1 MKDTTLR
8 TALGV
13 IVGTVGVGLVGL
25 TGLSAANAED
35 DVYGKREDGAAA
47 IVTADDDD
55 DDDPLR
61 NDDTNTN
68 TNTQSKTGPDDTD
81 DTSLR
86 DESAYSPN
94 SLPSRDDT
102 TSRVTD
108 VSRDRDRSRGDLTR
122 DLTNDGPGKNN
133 VDNSANSTNDKSR
146 NDTRK

>member
-13 IVGTVGVGLVGL
+13 IVGTVGVGIVGL

-61 NDDTNTN
+61 NDDSNTN
-68 TNTQSKTGPDDTD
+68 SKTGPDDTD

-86 DESAYSPN
+86 EESSYSPN
-94 SLPSRDDT
+94 SMPSRDDT
-102 TSRVTD
+102 NSRVTD

-133 VDNSANSTNDKSR
+133 VDSSASSTNDKSR

>member
-1 MKDTTLR
+1 MQDTTLR
-8 TALGV
+8 TTLGV

-25 TGLSAANAED
+25 TGLTVASAD
-35 DVYGKREDGAAA
+35 DVYAKREDGPSA

-55 DDDPLR
+55 DDPLR
-61 NDDTNTN
+61 DDTNTN
-68 TNTQSKTGPDDTD
+68 TNTNTQSRTGPDDTD

-86 DESAYSPN
+86 DESSFTAD

-102 TSRVTD
+102 NSRVTD

-133 VDNSANSTNDKSR
+133 LDTSRNDTNDKSR